1 MSGGVLFQESLRV
14 LSLSGLHE
22 MAERDVLKALDV
34 AQAHGPLDLIYDC
47 GLEAKLERQT
57 LLTRGVAIFFSYAA
71 GNLADDLADGD
82 CTYLAEPARTGPCVQ
97 FVLQNLFFA
106 AALRSGVSCAVLDEV
121 ISTLARASGPQLIE
135 VRTRQWTAELTRLVA
150 ESIAGLQYAAY
161 LRLLWDGTP
170 LEARAREIG
179 MSLGVANH
187 VAKDL
192 LTQDPRCATLS
203 PEHTAEV
210 VAWAREHAETLRRE
224 GLACLE
230 ATLRHVD
237 PILAHAS

>member
-14 LSLSGLHE
+14 LSKSGLHAI
-22 MAERDVLKALDV
+22 AERDVLHALDV

-47 GLEAKLERQT
+47 GFEARLERPA
-57 LLTRGVAIFFSYAA
+57 LLTRGAAIFFSYAA
-71 GNLADDLADGD
+71 GNLADDLADGE

-106 AALRSGVSCAVLDEV
+106 TALRSGISCAALEEV
-121 ISTLARASGPQLIE
+121 AGTLARAGGPQLIE
-135 VRTRQWTAELTRLVA
+135 VRTRQWTAALARLVG

-161 LRLLWDGTP
+161 LRLLWDGTW
-170 LEARAREIG
+170 LEGRASDVG
-179 MSLGVANH
+179 MALGVAGH

-192 LTQDPRCATLS
+192 LTQDPRTATLS
-203 PEHTAEV
+203 PDQAAEV
-210 VAWAREHAETLRRE
+210 VAWAKEQADSLRRE

-230 ATLRHVD
+230 ATLRHID
-237 PILAHAS
+237 PILERAS